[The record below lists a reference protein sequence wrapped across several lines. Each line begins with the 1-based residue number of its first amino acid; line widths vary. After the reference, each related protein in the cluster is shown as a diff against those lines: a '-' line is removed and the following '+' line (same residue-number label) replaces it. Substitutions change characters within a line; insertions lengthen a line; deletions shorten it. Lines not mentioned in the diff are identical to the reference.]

1 MLTIKSAISV
11 GESLEMVLFQHN
23 ITTFSVMEVLVDL
36 RLARAHWS
44 PPIPEFNDFNEVKY
58 LCHNFEYLERPA

>member
-11 GESLEMVLFQHN
+11 GESLEMVLFPHN
-23 ITTFSVMEVLVDL
+23 ITTFSVMDVLVDVW
-36 RLARAHWS
+36 LARAHWS
-44 PPIPEFNDFNEVKY
+44 PPILEFNDFNEVKY